1 MILGSGRT
9 LGEGNGNPLQYSCLK
24 VPRTEEPGGLQSMGL
39 QRVACDLATKHAQA
53 HSIYISIYTY
63 SSIYVL
69 CFPKLYVEIIIEK
82 YTRKRNCLVCILYDL
97 YLFIYFFICSRFL
110 SYIAMKQPW
119 VYMCSPS
126 QSPLYAE
133 QKKRH
138 RFIEQSFRLCRRRRG
153 WDVSRE
159 QH

>member
-1 MILGSGRT
+1 M
-9 LGEGNGNPLQYSCLK
+9 
-24 VPRTEEPGGLQSMGL
+24 
-39 QRVACDLATKHAQA
+39 HAQA

-159 QH
+159 QHWNMYFAWSLLTCWFLGGAICVFLNVLLNARF